1 MKRENI
7 AQVDSIGHGRTFNSA
22 AERFEAQRR
31 LVLLVAV
38 TYRSIFDL
46 SVVIAFNP
54 DEESRS
60 RSNKWSVDSCHYKC
74 DVENCVRRVIEAK
87 PENERPALWRA
98 WSNLLSDEEGKLG
111 KDEQRL
117 IRHLSGPFFTKKLHP
132 GLYFAPRRLTSK
144 DRIQ

>member
-1 MKRENI
+1 VKSENV
-7 AQVDSIGHGRTFNSA
+7 AQVDSVRLGRTYSSA

-60 RSNKWSVDSCHYKC
+60 RSNKWSVDSCHYKV
-74 DVENCVRRVIEAK
+74 DVENTVRRVIEAK
-87 PENERPALWRA
+87 PENEHPALWRA
-98 WSNLLSDEEGKLG
+98 WRNLLSDEEGKLG
-111 KDEQRL
+111 RDEQRL
-117 IRHLSGPFFTKKLHP
+117 IRLLAGPLFTKKLHP
-132 GLYFAPRRLTSK
+132 GLYFTPRRLTSK
-144 DRIQ
+144 DRNQ